1 VSVLPEPVALS
12 TTLTPLTGLPLAS
25 RAVTVIVDVPLPAV
39 IAVGEATTLDCA
51 ASTGGGGGGGGGGGA
66 APGLSASA
74 VTSHVQGVLGV
85 QPELW
90 E

>member
-12 TTLTPLTGLPLAS
+12 TTLTPLTGFPLAS

-39 IAVGEATTLDCA
+39 IVVGEATTLDRA
-51 ASTGGGGGGGGGGGA
+51 ASTVGGGGGGGGA

-74 VTSHVQGVLGV
+74 LASHVQGVLGE
-85 QPELW
+85 QPEVW
-90 E
+90 ES